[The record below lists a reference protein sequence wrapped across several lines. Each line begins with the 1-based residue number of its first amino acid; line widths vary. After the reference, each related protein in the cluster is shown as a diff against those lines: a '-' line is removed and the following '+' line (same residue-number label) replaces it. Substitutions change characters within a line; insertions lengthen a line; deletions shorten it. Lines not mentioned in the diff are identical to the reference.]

1 MTDNNTVAGES
12 IHKLPRLH
20 VQSKELTQDPDAVV
34 AHLYQ
39 LNEKPGAYFN
49 KMGCGAFTTT
59 MAISHFHPTLG
70 TYDSARTIY
79 GRMQKVPFSGGGTFE
94 SQNARIARQ
103 YGLLAKAY
111 SRGTINDLIAAID
124 CGAPTILLVQPRAL
138 FQIGKLEVL
147 PIGRHDV
154 LLVGYSSDS
163 SGKPLRFFVDNPAV
177 QSAPSQESLPQ
188 QYPGNESYTVP
199 ALLETWTHSFTPI
212 FGSAAD
218 YARWRTRT
226 GRD

>member
-1 MTDNNTVAGES
+1 MADTHLGES
-12 IHKLPRLH
+12 VHRLPLLH
-20 VQSKELTQDPDAVV
+20 VQSKELKQDPDAVV

-39 LNEKPGAYFN
+39 LNESPGAYFN

-59 MAISHFHPTLG
+59 MAISHYHPTLG
-70 TYDSARTIY
+70 TYNAARTIF
-79 GRMQKVPFSGGGTFE
+79 GQMLKVPFFGGTFE

-124 CGAPTILLVQPRAL
+124 CGAPTILLVQPRGL
-138 FQIGKLEVL
+138 FRIGQFEVL

-154 LLVGYSSDS
+154 LLLGYSRDG
-163 SGKPLRFFVDNPAV
+163 SGKPLRFFTDNPAV
-177 QSAPSQESLPQ
+177 EKAPSQESGEHE
-188 QYPGNESYTVP
+188 YPGNEAYTVP
-199 ALLETWTHSFTPI
+199 ALLATWTRCFTPI
-212 FGSAAD
+212 FGSADA
-218 YARWRTRT
+218 YARWRTLT